1 MPRDVIQFGGLSSSL
16 DPSRIEQGRAQAMSN
31 CDTDRGILRA
41 RGGYTNLG
49 QPLGGT
55 AGYGA
60 GYGKFA
66 ANEVQ
71 RILITGEPTG
81 GSFTITWNAQ
91 TTAAIAYD
99 ADSDT
104 VYARLVGLSNIE
116 PEDVTVSG
124 GPFPNTPMY
133 VVFGG
138 QYARTDVA
146 LMTTTDSFTGGST
159 PASAVRE
166 EVKGGSHEE
175 YIAVA
180 TDAVSTKAFTV
191 DTAGA
196 HTAITGATGLD
207 ASDWFFT
214 QYGDRIFACNAVD
227 GLRWKYIGTD
237 RWDNG
242 SAPQGAGA
250 PPSLSRQFSSDLFP
264 DFSTGVTLTSSGF
277 ANVPT
282 LAGQTN
288 GVIRVTVNGA
298 GAETNRDVYVQV
310 DWTTPQTWKWR
321 DHMWWSY
328 VEQDGDADTFI
339 EDDSMDLESLDSSS
353 TSTRP
358 DYKGTFYRDPGRAA
372 VRFFQY
378 VDENRTERNDTD
390 RLRFH
395 FRITSIPASEVFT
408 IRLFAGDNWMADT
421 LETIDVLAGPT
432 PGTLRYAY
440 SYYDTTLNLETALS
454 PSKEIAVG
462 GGNGEFVRIT
472 PLVNSGLTGSD
483 KIYVYRQEKSSG
495 KWRRVG
501 SVANSGSP
509 TVDDHYM
516 EHELKD
522 LPEYS
527 ATTLPRNVRAEAI
540 TTFKQSL
547 VVGADRQVFISAV
560 GEPLRFS
567 PSPDEASPTQEE
579 EDDETRPRTVYA
591 SDNRA
596 EEVYG
601 VHGQDTLY
609 IVTDRAV
616 YAMVGDFPADLT
628 PPRRLPGSRGAVGHR
643 ASAPYGGG
651 ILVAT
656 TDGLWFY
663 AVGRGFSG
671 LDNGSLVEREL
682 TNEVRTSWKNFLG
695 DLSSL
700 VGDDVIVFEFEDEI
714 WCLRQTGSGTKYLM
728 LSRENA
734 WHEGTFAHD
743 VEAVIPVRGNGI
755 RWQRD
760 DSNFDRAIRDSNG
773 DFYTSDAGTAISWT
787 WDSGDILSPLV
798 QIDRLEIRATGT
810 PFVRLDVVGAGDRNP
825 QPPFRFDRPA
835 GDTWMLPVRT
845 IPGYEHTIRI
855 GGDQADT
862 VRLLALHTYEV
873 DDARG

>member
-1 MPRDVIQFGGLSSSL
+1 MARDVIQFGGLSNSL
-16 DPSRIEQGRAQAMSN
+16 DPSRIPQGRAQAMSN

-49 QPLGGT
+49 KPLGGT

-81 GSFTITWNAQ
+81 GSFTITWNGQ
-91 TTAAIAYD
+91 TTAAIAYN

-104 VYARLVGLSNIE
+104 VYARLVALSNIE
-116 PEDVTVSG
+116 PEDITVSG

-133 VVFGG
+133 VAFGG
-138 QYARTDVA
+138 QYARMDVA

-159 PASAVRE
+159 PASSVRE

-175 YIAVA
+175 YIVVA
-180 TDAVSTKAFTV
+180 TDATSTKAFTV
-191 DTAGA
+191 NMAGA

-214 QYGDRIFACNAVD
+214 QYGDKIFACNAKD

-242 SAPQGAGA
+242 NAPQGSGA
-250 PPSLSRQFSSDLFP
+250 PPRLAIRRSSLAIDFSS
-264 DFSTGVTLTSSGF
+264 GVTLTQSGF
-277 ANVPT
+277 ANAPT
-282 LAGQTN
+282 LAG
-288 GVIRVTVNGA
+288 GAYFIKVTVS
-298 GAETNRDVYVQV
+298 GAENARDVYVQA
-310 DWTTPQTWKWR
+310 DWTTPKTYKWR
-321 DHMWWSY
+321 DWLRFNIY
-328 VEQDGDADTFI
+328 EEDGDADLDI
-339 EDDSMDLESLDSSS
+339 EPGSLDIEFLDSSS
-353 TSTRP
+353 TSTVP
-358 DYKGTFYRDPGRAA
+358 DFKGEGVSLRAKSVFYRD
-372 VRFFQY
+372 FQFA
-378 VDENRTERNDTD
+378 DENRTERNATD
-390 RLRFH
+390 KIRFK
-395 FRITSIPASEVFT
+395 FRMTSVPASEVFY
-408 IRLFAGDNWMADT
+408 IVPYLGDNWMRDT
-421 LETIDVLAGPT
+421 RETIDVDAGPT
-432 PGTLRYAY
+432 TGTLTYAY
-440 SYYDTTLNLETALS
+440 SYFDVSEALETALS
-454 PSKEIAVG
+454 PSGDIAMTSPGVG
-462 GGNGEFVRIT
+462 QYVTIT
-472 PLVNSGLTGSD
+472 PLVNSGLTSAD
-483 KIYVYRQEKSSG
+483 KIYVYRKEVATG
-495 KWRRVG
+495 KWRRIG

-522 LPEYS
+522 LPEYT
-527 ATTLPRNVRAEAI
+527 ATTLPRTVRAEAI

-567 PSPDEASPTQEE
+567 PSPDEALPTQEE

-714 WCLRQTGSGTKYLM
+714 WCLHQTGSGTKYLM

-743 VEAVIPVRGNGI
+743 IEAVVPVRGNGI
-755 RWQRD
+755 RWQRA
-760 DSNFDRAIRDSNG
+760 DSNFDRAIKDSNG
-773 DFYTSDAGTAISWT
+773 DFYTSDAGTPITWT
-787 WDSGDILSPLV
+787 WDSGDVLSPLV
-798 QIDRLEIRATGT
+798 QVEWLEMRATGT
-810 PFVRLDVVGAGDRNP
+810 PFVRLDVVGAGGRNP
-825 QPPFRFDRPA
+825 QPPFRYDRPS
-835 GDTWMLPVRT
+835 GSTWMLPVRT
-845 IPGYEHTIRI
+845 IPGYEHTIRL
-855 GGDQADT
+855 GGNQGDE
-862 VRLLALHTYEV
+862 VRLLALHTHEV
-873 DDARG
+873 DDARGG